1 MLTAITAALILAAPV
16 ADAADRFGHTRAND
30 AQRAM
35 LASFT
40 TARELVSGT
49 YNWASSSVTLDR
61 YIAQQKA
68 LDISKHVRATGADW
82 TRMAGGLSSAQAN
95 QAKQE
100 VSSIRDLFL
109 QAQLSATKLSNEAGA
124 VAPNRTEVRHLT
136 SELYGALALA
146 HEHQIAIGKRLG
158 LNSEQATTDRA
169 R

>member
-1 MLTAITAALILAAPV
+1 MLATLTLAVLLAAPV
-16 ADAADRFGHTRAND
+16 ADAPVRFDHTRTNE

-68 LDISKHVRATGADW
+68 LDISRHVRATEARW
-82 TRMAGGLSSAQAN
+82 TQMVDGLSSAQAD
-95 QAKQE
+95 QVTHE
-100 VSSIRDLFL
+100 VATIRDLFG

-124 VAPNRTEVRHLT
+124 ASPTPTELRYLT
-136 SELYGALALA
+136 STLYGALALA
-146 HEHQIAIGKRLG
+146 HEHQIGIGKRLG
-158 LNSEQATTDRA
+158 LGSAEPTPNPVR
-169 R
+169 

>member
-1 MLTAITAALILAAPV
+1 MLTAIAAALILAAPV
-16 ADAADRFGHTRAND
+16 TETADRFGHSRTNE

-40 TARELVSGT
+40 TTRELVSGT

-68 LDISKHVRATGADW
+68 LDISKHVRATEAAW
-82 TRMAGGLSSAQAN
+82 TKMVGGLSSTQAG
-95 QAKQE
+95 QVKQE
-100 VSSIRDLFL
+100 ATAIRDLFG
-109 QAQLSATKLSNEAGA
+109 QAQLTATKLSTEAGA
-124 VAPNRTEVRHLT
+124 ASPNRTEVRHLT

-146 HEHQIAIGKRLG
+146 HEHQIAVGKRLG
-158 LNSEQATTDRA
+158 LSSEQASTHRA

>member
-1 MLTAITAALILAAPV
+1 MLTAIAAALILAAPV
-16 ADAADRFGHTRAND
+16 ADAPDRFDHTRTNE

-68 LDISKHVRATGADW
+68 LDISKQVRATEAEW

-95 QAKQE
+95 QVKQE
-100 VSSIRDLFL
+100 VTTIRDLL
-109 QAQLSATKLSNEAGA
+109 GQAQLSATKLSTEAGA
-124 VAPNRTEVRHLT
+124 ASPNRMEVRHLT
-136 SELYGALALA
+136 AGLYGALALA
-146 HEHQIAIGKRLG
+146 HEHQIALGKKLG
-158 LNSEQATTDRA
+158 LSSEQATTDRA